1 MVEQRQSDDSGVFAS
16 RALPRSR
23 AWLSLSFL
31 GAALLSSGGA
41 IEFAT
46 GSPMTEGQ
54 GVASY
59 WAVVFSFHGMVFT
72 GATLIG
78 MFPALAVRPLKLLWL
93 LACAALYVVAFAVW
107 RSHAGGAGIGTWL
120 GLSGPYLPALV
131 PLCAG
136 VLWRN
141 RAVLVE
147 EPAPPAGANGAP

>member
-1 MVEQRQSDDSGVFAS
+1 MAEQRQSDDSGVFAS

-23 AWLSLSFL
+23 AWLSLVFL
-31 GAALLSSGGA
+31 GAALLSIGGA

-59 WAVVFSFHGMVFT
+59 WAVVFSFHGVVFT

-93 LACAALYVVAFAVW
+93 VGCAALYVAAFLVW
-107 RSHAGGAGIGTWL
+107 RSHAGDAGTGTWL
-120 GLSGPYLPALV
+120 RLSAPYLPALL

-136 VLWRN
+136 LLWRN

-147 EPAPPAGANGAP
+147 EPAPPTQAG

>member
-1 MVEQRQSDDSGVFAS
+1 MAEQVQSDDSGVFAS

-23 AWLSLSFL
+23 AWLSLVFL
-31 GAALLSSGGA
+31 GAALLSIGGA

-59 WAVVFSFHGMVFT
+59 WAVVFSFHGVVFT

-93 LACAALYVVAFAVW
+93 VACAALYVAAFLVW
-107 RSHAGGAGIGTWL
+107 RSHAGGAGVATWL
-120 GLSGPYLPALV
+120 RLSPPYLPALL

-136 VLWRN
+136 LLWRN
-141 RAVLVE
+141 RAVFVE
-147 EPAPPAGANGAP
+147 EPAPPPQAG